1 MATPEKVAALARM
14 KRIATVLFVA
24 VTILFVVA
32 RREGWPWVAAFAEA
46 AMIGALADWFAVVA
60 LFRRPLGLPIPHT
73 AILPRNKARLAD
85 NLAIFIRDRFLDT
98 QSLVT
103 RLRAAQPADR
113 IAAWLQ
119 DEKNARLLADRIAVL
134 LAESLDFMDD
144 KRVRRLVLH
153 ALRRRAG
160 TLDLAAGVGRI
171 MDVLTEDGRHQALLD
186 EGLRKL
192 AAWLDDPAVK
202 EGFAGMI
209 VDVASKEYPKV
220 VSMLGLVGIN
230 PAELGEKVSVGIVA
244 GVNGLLDEVARDP
257 QHPRRAAFNELVAG
271 YIERL
276 KHDEAFRLRIEQVKR
291 DFLAHPGVAA
301 YLQELWDEMRG
312 WLARDMGRPDSR
324 VRRKIASAAA
334 AIGASMAGNPA
345 LRDSVNEHIEHT
357 VESLAPELRDG
368 LSRHIASTMRAWNDE
383 DLVREIEHSVGRD
396 LQFIRLNG
404 TVVGGLIG
412 VALYAVTHLIT

>member
-14 KRIATVLFVA
+14 KLIATVLFVA
-24 VTILFVVA
+24 VTVLFVVA
-32 RREGWPWVAAFAEA
+32 RLEGWPWVAAFAEA

-98 QSLVT
+98 QSLVA

-119 DEKNARLLADRIAVL
+119 DEKNARLLADRLAVL

-144 KRVRRLVLH
+144 KRVR
-153 ALRRRAG
+153 
-160 TLDLAAGVGRI
+160 
-171 MDVLTEDGRHQALLD
+171 
-186 EGLRKL
+186 
-192 AAWLDDPAVK
+192 K

-257 QHPRRAAFNELVAG
+257 QHPRRAAFNELLAG

-301 YLQELWDEMRG
+301 YLHELWDELRDWLECG
-312 WLARDMGRPDSR
+312 KGTYVRSLARDMGRPDSR

-334 AIGASMAGNPA
+334 AIGVSMAGNPA

>member
-244 GVNGLLDEVARDP
+244 GVNGLLDEVA
-257 QHPRRAAFNELVAG
+257 
-271 YIERL
+271 
-276 KHDEAFRLRIEQVKR
+276 
-291 DFLAHPGVAA
+291 
-301 YLQELWDEMRG
+301 
-312 WLARDMGRPDSR
+312 
-324 VRRKIASAAA
+324 SA
-334 AIGASMAGNPA
+334 
-345 LRDSVNEHIEHT
+345 T
-357 VESLAPELRDG
+357 
-368 LSRHIASTMRAWNDE
+368 STK
-383 DLVREIEHSVGRD
+383 S
-396 LQFIRLNG
+396 
-404 TVVGGLIG
+404 
-412 VALYAVTHLIT
+412 